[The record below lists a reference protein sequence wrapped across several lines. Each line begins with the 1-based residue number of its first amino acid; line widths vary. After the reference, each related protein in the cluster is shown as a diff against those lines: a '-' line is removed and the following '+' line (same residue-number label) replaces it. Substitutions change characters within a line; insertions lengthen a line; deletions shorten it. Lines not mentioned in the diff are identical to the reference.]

1 VASTPASE
9 AQLGPPPSGAA
20 LAGGRARARQVAE
33 HWLAR
38 RLAGA
43 LLTLFGVAVL
53 VFAVLRLIPGD
64 QITASLG
71 TASGLL
77 SPEGRHALESY
88 YGLDESV
95 PKQFVSWLGQ
105 VLTGN
110 LGVSIRSGESV
121 GTMTLR
127 ALPVTL
133 ELALLATII
142 GSLGG
147 LLLGM
152 LGASRPRGARD
163 AGAQFVGL
171 VGLAVP
177 SFVVG
182 TAVVTI
188 LASKFHYFP
197 NGQDYAT
204 PLEDPGLNFQQM
216 IFPALVLAL
225 EFCAPVMRT
234 SRSALLEV
242 ASRDFVRTARGKG
255 VSSRRV
261 MVRHI
266 LHNALIPIVTIVG
279 IQFGYLLGGAVIVE
293 QIFALPGLG
302 RQVVTGISQRDYAV
316 VQSTVLVIA
325 ACFVVVNV
333 LVDVLYSR
341 LDPRVKLR

>member
-1 VASTPASE
+1 VGSGVAT
-9 AQLGPPPSGAA
+9 AA
-20 LAGGRARARQVAE
+20 GLEARAGARRLAQ

-38 RLAGA
+38 RLASA

-53 VFAVLRLIPGD
+53 VFFVLRLIPGD

-77 SPEGRHALESY
+77 SPAGRKSLEAY
-88 YGLDESV
+88 YGIDQPVLQ
-95 PKQFVSWLGQ
+95 QFFNWLGE

-121 GTMTLR
+121 GSMTLR

-133 ELALLATII
+133 ELAVLAALI
-142 GSLGG
+142 GSTVGIV
-147 LLLGM
+147 LGM
-152 LGASRPRGARD
+152 LGASRPRGVRD
-163 AGAQFVGL
+163 GGAQLVGL
-171 VGLAVP
+171 VGLAIP
-177 SFVVG
+177 TFVVA
-182 TAVVTI
+182 TATVTI
-188 LASKFHYFP
+188 LSSKFHYFP
-197 NGQDYAT
+197 NGQAYAT
-204 PLEDPGLNFQQM
+204 PLEDPWLNFQQM

-225 EFCAPVMRT
+225 EFLAPVMRT
-234 SRSALLEV
+234 ARSALLEV
-242 ASRDFVRTARGKG
+242 GSRDFIRTAVGKG
-255 VSSRRV
+255 VPPRRV
-261 MVRHI
+261 MLRHT
-266 LHNALIPIVTIVG
+266 LHNALIPIVTIIG

-325 ACFVVVNV
+325 ACFVVVNL

-341 LDPRVKLR
+341 IDPRVRPR

>member
-1 VASTPASE
+1 VA
-9 AQLGPPPSGAA
+9 SGAA
-20 LAGGRARARQVAE
+20 SDARLNAAVPPLPAAGGRARASRVAG

-38 RLAGA
+38 RVGSA
-43 LLTLFGVAVL
+43 LLTLLGVAVL

-77 SPEGRHALESY
+77 SPAGRHALEAY
-88 YGLDESV
+88 YGLDESA
-95 PKQFVSWLGQ
+95 PQQFVSWIGE

-110 LGVSIRSGESV
+110 FGVSVRSGESV
-121 GTMTLR
+121 GSMTLR

-133 ELALLATII
+133 ELALLASLI
-142 GSLGG
+142 GSVGG
-147 LLLGM
+147 MLLGM
-152 LGASRPRGARD
+152 LGASRPGGLRD
-163 AGAQFVGL
+163 AGGQFVGL
-171 VGLAVP
+171 VGLAIP
-177 SFVVG
+177 GFVIA
-182 TAVVTI
+182 TALVTI
-188 LASKFHYFP
+188 LASRFQYFP
-197 NGQDYAT
+197 NSRDYAT
-204 PLEDPGLNFQQM
+204 PLEDPWLNFQQM
-216 IFPALVLAL
+216 IFPALVLSL
-225 EFCAPVMRT
+225 EFAAAVMRT
-234 SRSALLEV
+234 TRSALLEV

-255 VSSRRV
+255 VSERRV
-261 MVRHI
+261 MLRHI
-266 LHNALIPIVTIVG
+266 LHNALIPIVTIIG

-325 ACFVVVNV
+325 ACFVLVNL